1 MTYHA
6 VNTKIKAM
14 CGGLL
19 NERDYARMCLESGNF
34 RPAIGDN
41 PFLADMA
48 KILPHLDR
56 NAQNFVKTS
65 RGLEKLDKSSR
76 ASMKRV
82 LGTEADIRNILA
94 IYRLKKFYNIAG
106 DGVLG
111 FLSVN
116 GHRLNAEETTRLA
129 YSRGVDGF
137 ARTVAEGFYG
147 RYFQKYADFA
157 RGEQILS
164 HIKRLQFQKEYKHNN
179 LSVVCGYLFARLLEE
194 KNIRAII
201 KGREN
206 NLSFEEIFKLL
217 HI

>member
-1 MTYHA
+1 MIYHA
-6 VNTKIKAM
+6 INTKIKAM
-14 CGGLL
+14 RGGLL
-19 NERDYARMCLESGNF
+19 NKRDYARMCLESGIL
-34 RPAIGDN
+34 RPTLGDN
-41 PFLADMA
+41 PFKADMA

-56 NAQNFVKTS
+56 NAQNFIKTS
-65 RGLEKLDKSSR
+65 HGLEKLDKSSR

-106 DGVLG
+106 DGVLA
-111 FLSVN
+111 FLAVN
-116 GHRLNAEETTRLA
+116 GHRINAEETARLA

-137 ARTVAEGFYG
+137 ARAVSDGFYG
-147 RYFQKYADFA
+147 QYFRKYSDFA

-164 HIKRLQFQKEYKHNN
+164 YVKRLQFQKEYKHNN

-194 KNIRAII
+194 KNVRAIV

-206 NLSFEEIFKLL
+206 GLTLEEIFTLL